1 MKLGE
6 RQFQLR
12 IPLSPPEVKTF
23 GIEKLPWVIVL
34 DKNEEEV
41 GKIIENPVQLVPL
54 KKNYYTFCSKRN
66 KFRLK

>member
-23 GIEKLPWVIVL
+23 GVEKLTWVIVL

-41 GKIIENPVQLVPL
+41 GKIIENPVHTGSIEEELLYILFQ
-54 KKNYYTFCSKRN
+54 KK
-66 KFRLK
+66 